1 MAYTLPAPEFANIVI
16 RTCSFTL
23 NGPGFSLNSHRVPLR
38 NTRFVIV
45 AAINCPSGTTAICA
59 EMAVMARGSR
69 RYQKNWFRNDS
80 TTQERLPSTH
90 IRNVRTGRE
99 GSSVVATVIAT
110 CFIGE
115 FSSSSS
121 TSSSSSSFSP
131 SPFLC
136 LFLFLILFVLLPPSS
151 STLWDTTT
159 HWTHHVNWWN

>member
-1 MAYTLPAPEFANIVI
+1 MWMAYTLPAPEFANIVI

-23 NGPGFSLNSHRVPLR
+23 NGPGFRLNSHRVPLR

-45 AAINCPSGTTAICA
+45 AAISCPSGTTAICA
-59 EMAVMARGSR
+59 EMAVMASGSL
-69 RYQKNWFRNDS
+69 RYQKNWFRKES

-99 GSSVVATVIAT
+99 GSSVVDTVIAT

-115 FSSSSS
+115 FSSSS
-121 TSSSSSSFSP
+121 SSSSSSFSP

-136 LFLFLILFVLLPPSS
+136 LFLFLILFLLLPPSS
-151 STLWDTTT
+151 STLWDTTR
-159 HWTHHVNWWN
+159 WTHHVN